1 MSAIIFYLLSAA
13 AVFSTLMAI
22 SRRELIHAVVY
33 LVLSFFSLALI
44 FFMMGAP
51 LIAALEVLIYAGAIM
66 VLFLFIVMML
76 DMGEAKIPLK
86 PFWKVWGPAV
96 VIAAAILAS
105 MSLLFFGTP
114 ETAVSPMGAFVSPR
128 LFGQTLFAKYYLA
141 VEAASL
147 LLLFALVGALY
158 LGKRDTEP

>member
-1 MSAIIFYLLSAA
+1 MSALTFYLLSAA

-33 LVLSFFSLALI
+33 LVLSFFSLGLI

-76 DMGEAKIPLK
+76 EMGAASIKLA

-96 VIAAAILAS
+96 LIAFVILFS

-114 ETAVSPMGAFVSPR
+114 GTAASPQAAFISPR
-128 LFGQTLFAKYYLA
+128 QFGHALFTKYMLA

-158 LGKRDTEP
+158 LGKKDND

>member
-1 MSAIIFYLLSAA
+1 MSALTFYLLSAA

-33 LVLSFFSLALI
+33 LVLSFFSLGLI

-76 DMGEAKIPLK
+76 EMGAASIKLA

-96 VIAAAILAS
+96 LIAFVILFS

-114 ETAVSPMGAFVSPR
+114 RTAASPQAAFISPR
-128 LFGQTLFAKYYLA
+128 QFGHALFTKYMLA

-158 LGKRDTEP
+158 LGKKDND